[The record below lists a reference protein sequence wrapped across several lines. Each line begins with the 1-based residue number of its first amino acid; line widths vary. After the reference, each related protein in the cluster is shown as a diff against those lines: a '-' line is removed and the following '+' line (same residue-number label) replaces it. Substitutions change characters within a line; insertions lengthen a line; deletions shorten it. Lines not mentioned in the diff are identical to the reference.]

1 VRRQFNPEERMAT
14 ADASSAAGIMKRV
27 KMVLA

>member
-1 VRRQFNPEERMAT
+1 MGRAAAVNPRIAT
-14 ADASSAAGIMKRV
+14 ADASSAAGIAKRV